1 MPALR
6 LFLAIDIPLREKESI
21 TTIQNQFKNLGHK
34 ISLVRSNNIHLTLK
48 FLGDTPLGQVADINK
63 NVAKVV
69 NSTPIFVVS
78 LNGIEVFPNF
88 KKPKVLWIG
97 LKDPQKYLKALHEKI
112 NGKMMQLGFP
122 KERGEFTPHI
132 TFARI
137 KKSKGEIKK
146 KSSELKQRVVSIPP
160 IDSEY
165 FEVDSVRLM
174 QSELK
179 AEGSI
184 YTILGKFPFV
194 RK

>member
-132 TFARI
+132 TFVRI

-146 KSSELKQRVVSIPP
+146 KSSELKQRVVSMPP

-184 YTILGKFPFV
+184 YTILEKFPFV